1 MKGLMQNAPL
11 MISSLLQT
19 GADVFGGS
27 EVVSVVAGEGVVRH
41 TYRDINQRAKQL
53 AQALGD
59 AGIGMTDRVA
69 TLAWNDHRHLEIYY
83 GVSGIGAVCH
93 TINPRLFPEQL
104 IYIINHAE
112 DRIIMVD
119 PMFLPLIEKIIDNC
133 PKLEKIVVL
142 CTAENL
148 PDTALDAV
156 VYEDFIGAF
165 DGEMEWPEFDENA
178 ASSLCYTSGTTGNPK
193 GALYS
198 HRSTVLHA
206 LMAGTPAVTGTLTGE
221 TMMPV
226 VPMFHVNAW
235 GQPYYAPLVGAKLVL
250 PGPKLD
256 GESLYNLIQAESVSN
271 TAGVPT
277 IWLNLLKHTRE
288 VGGNLDSL
296 RNVIIGGSAAPG
308 AMIREFEDDYQTNV
322 VHAWGMTEM
331 SPLGSAGVLAPHLMR
346 STSAEEQFEM
356 KQKQGHRVF
365 GVDMRIVNDDEE
377 PQPHDGTTR
386 GHLVV
391 RGPWIISSY
400 YNNHDA
406 NDKAFTKEGWFYT
419 GDIATLDENNI
430 LQLVDRSKDVIKSGG
445 EWISSIDLENEAVG
459 IPGVVEAA
467 VIGVAHDKWGERP
480 VLILVPQDSDN
491 PPSEDSVRDFLGTR
505 IAKWW
510 MPDLIVFKDEIPH
523 GATGKILKAELREEF
538 RDAWPA
544 RQTSADAGAGQSGC
558 GSACWP

>member
-27 EVVSVVAGEGVVRH
+27 EVVSVIAGEGVVRH

-119 PMFLPLIEKIIDNC
+119 PMFVPLIEKIIDNC

-256 GESLYNLIQAESVSN
+256 GESLYNLIQAEGVSN

-296 RNVIIGGSAAPG
+296 RNIIIGGSAAPG

-322 VHAWGMTEM
+322 IHAWGMTEM
-331 SPLGSAGVLAPHLMR
+331 SPLGSAGVLAPHLTR

-356 KQKQGHRVF
+356 KLKQGHRVF

-377 PQPHDGTTR
+377 PQPHDGKTR

-467 VIGVAHDKWGERP
+467 VIGVAHEKWGERP

-491 PPSEDSVRDFLGTR
+491 PPSEDSVRDFLSTR

-538 RDAWPA
+538 RDAL
-544 RQTSADAGAGQSGC
+544 AGA
-558 GSACWP
+558 AD

>member
-53 AQALGD
+53 AQAVGD

-322 VHAWGMTEM
+322 IHAWGMTEM

-538 RDAWPA
+538 RDAL
-544 RQTSADAGAGQSGC
+544 AGATD
-558 GSACWP
+558 

>member
-27 EVVSVVAGEGVVRH
+27 EVVSVIAGEGVVRH

-119 PMFLPLIEKIIDNC
+119 PMFVPLIEKIIDNC

-156 VYEDFIGAF
+156 VYEDFIGGF

-256 GESLYNLIQAESVSN
+256 GESLYNLIQAEGVSN

-296 RNVIIGGSAAPG
+296 RNIIIGGSAAPG

-322 VHAWGMTEM
+322 IHAWGMTEM
-331 SPLGSAGVLAPHLMR
+331 SPLGSAGVLAPHLTR

-356 KQKQGHRVF
+356 KLKQGHRVF

-377 PQPHDGTTR
+377 PQPHDGKTR

-445 EWISSIDLENEAVG
+445 EWISSIDLEIEAVG

-467 VIGVAHDKWGERP
+467 VIGVAHEKWGERP

-491 PPSEDSVRDFLGTR
+491 PPSEDSVRDFLNTR

-538 RDAWPA
+538 RDAL
-544 RQTSADAGAGQSGC
+544 AGA
-558 GSACWP
+558 AD

>member
-119 PMFLPLIEKIIDNC
+119 PMFVPLIEKIIDNC

-148 PDTALDAV
+148 PDTALEAV

-165 DGEMEWPEFDENA
+165 DGEMAWPEFDENA

-206 LMAGTPAVTGTLTGE
+206 MMAGTPAVTGTLTGE

-256 GESLYNLIQAESVSN
+256 GESLYNLIQAEGVSN

-296 RNVIIGGSAAPG
+296 RNIIIGGSAAPG

-322 VHAWGMTEM
+322 IHAWGMTEM

-538 RDAWPA
+538 RDAL
-544 RQTSADAGAGQSGC
+544 AGATD
-558 GSACWP
+558 

>member
-27 EVVSVVAGEGVVRH
+27 EVVSVIAGEGVVRH

-119 PMFLPLIEKIIDNC
+119 PMFVPLIEKIIDNC

-148 PDTALDAV
+148 PDTALDAM

-165 DGEMEWPEFDENA
+165 HGEMEWPEFDENA

-256 GESLYNLIQAESVSN
+256 GESLYNLIQAEGVSN

-296 RNVIIGGSAAPG
+296 RNIIIGGSAAPG

-322 VHAWGMTEM
+322 IHAWGMTEM
-331 SPLGSAGVLAPHLMR
+331 SPLGSAGVLAPHLTR

-356 KQKQGHRVF
+356 KLKQGHRVF

-377 PQPHDGTTR
+377 PQPHDGKTR

-467 VIGVAHDKWGERP
+467 VIGVAHEKWGERP

-491 PPSEDSVRDFLGTR
+491 PPSEDSVRDFLSTR

-538 RDAWPA
+538 RDAL
-544 RQTSADAGAGQSGC
+544 AGA
-558 GSACWP
+558 AD

>member
-156 VYEDFIGAF
+156 VYEEFIGAF

-322 VHAWGMTEM
+322 IHAWGMTEM

-538 RDAWPA
+538 RDAL
-544 RQTSADAGAGQSGC
+544 AGATD
-558 GSACWP
+558 

>member
-322 VHAWGMTEM
+322 IHAWGMTEM

-467 VIGVAHDKWGERP
+467 VIGVAHDKWSERP

-538 RDAWPA
+538 RDAL
-544 RQTSADAGAGQSGC
+544 AGATD
-558 GSACWP
+558 

>member
-165 DGEMEWPEFDENA
+165 DGGMEWPEFDENA

-322 VHAWGMTEM
+322 IHAWGMTEM
-331 SPLGSAGVLAPHLMR
+331 SPLGSAGVLAPHLIR
-346 STSAEEQFEM
+346 STSADEQFEM

-445 EWISSIDLENEAVG
+445 EWISSIDLENEAVS

-480 VLILVPQDSDN
+480 VLILVTQDSDN

-538 RDAWPA
+538 RGAL
-544 RQTSADAGAGQSGC
+544 AGATD
-558 GSACWP
+558 

>member
-27 EVVSVVAGEGVVRH
+27 EVVSVIAGEGVVRH

-119 PMFLPLIEKIIDNC
+119 PMFVPLIEKIIDNC

-148 PDTALDAV
+148 PDTALDAM

-165 DGEMEWPEFDENA
+165 HGEMEWPEFDENA

-256 GESLYNLIQAESVSN
+256 GESLYNLIQAEGVSN

-296 RNVIIGGSAAPG
+296 RNIIIGGSAAPG

-322 VHAWGMTEM
+322 IHAWGMTEM
-331 SPLGSAGVLAPHLMR
+331 SPLGSAGVLAPHLTR

-356 KQKQGHRVF
+356 KLKQGHRVF

-377 PQPHDGTTR
+377 PQPHDGKTR

-467 VIGVAHDKWGERP
+467 VIGVAHEKWGERP

-491 PPSEDSVRDFLGTR
+491 PPSEDSVRDFLNTR

-538 RDAWPA
+538 RDAL
-544 RQTSADAGAGQSGC
+544 AGA
-558 GSACWP
+558 AD

>member
-165 DGEMEWPEFDENA
+165 DGGMEWPEFDENA

-322 VHAWGMTEM
+322 IHAWGMTEM
-331 SPLGSAGVLAPHLMR
+331 SPLGSAGVLAPHLIR
-346 STSAEEQFEM
+346 STSADEQFEM

-377 PQPHDGTTR
+377 PQPHDGTAR

-445 EWISSIDLENEAVG
+445 EWISSIDLENEAVS

-538 RDAWPA
+538 RGAL
-544 RQTSADAGAGQSGC
+544 AGATD
-558 GSACWP
+558 

>member
-165 DGEMEWPEFDENA
+165 DGGMEWPEFDENA

-322 VHAWGMTEM
+322 IHAWGMTEM
-331 SPLGSAGVLAPHLMR
+331 SPLGSAGVLAPHLIR
-346 STSAEEQFEM
+346 STSADEQFEM

-400 YNNHDA
+400 YNNHDG

-538 RDAWPA
+538 RGAL
-544 RQTSADAGAGQSGC
+544 AGATD
-558 GSACWP
+558 

>member
-112 DRIIMVD
+112 DRIIVVD

-322 VHAWGMTEM
+322 IHAWGMTEM

-491 PPSEDSVRDFLGTR
+491 PPSEESVRDFLGTR

-523 GATGKILKAELREEF
+523 GATGKILKAELRKEF
-538 RDAWPA
+538 RDAL
-544 RQTSADAGAGQSGC
+544 AGATD
-558 GSACWP
+558 

>member
-83 GVSGIGAVCH
+83 GVSGVGAVCH

-156 VYEDFIGAF
+156 VYEDFIGAY
-165 DGEMEWPEFDENA
+165 DGEIEWPEFDENA

-322 VHAWGMTEM
+322 IHAWGMTEM

-538 RDAWPA
+538 RDAL
-544 RQTSADAGAGQSGC
+544 AGATD
-558 GSACWP
+558 

>member
-53 AQALGD
+53 AQALSD

-256 GESLYNLIQAESVSN
+256 GESLYNLIHAESVSN

-296 RNVIIGGSAAPG
+296 RNIIIGGSAAPG

-322 VHAWGMTEM
+322 IHAWGMTEM

-346 STSAEEQFEM
+346 STSADEQFEM
-356 KQKQGHRVF
+356 KLKQGHRVF
-365 GVDMRIVNDDEE
+365 GVDMRIVDDDEE
-377 PQPHDGTTR
+377 PQPHDGKTR

-538 RDAWPA
+538 RDAL
-544 RQTSADAGAGQSGC
+544 AGATD
-558 GSACWP
+558 

>member
-322 VHAWGMTEM
+322 IHAWGMTEM

-538 RDAWPA
+538 RDAL
-544 RQTSADAGAGQSGC
+544 AGATD
-558 GSACWP
+558 

>member
-27 EVVSVVAGEGVVRH
+27 EVVSVIAGEGVVRH

-119 PMFLPLIEKIIDNC
+119 PMFVPLIEKIIDNC

-256 GESLYNLIQAESVSN
+256 GESLYNLIQAEGVSN

-296 RNVIIGGSAAPG
+296 RNIIIGGSAAPG

-322 VHAWGMTEM
+322 IHAWGMTEM
-331 SPLGSAGVLAPHLMR
+331 SPLGSAGVLAPHLTR

-356 KQKQGHRVF
+356 KLKQGHRVF

-377 PQPHDGTTR
+377 PQPHDGKTR

-419 GDIATLDENNI
+419 GDIATMDENNI

-467 VIGVAHDKWGERP
+467 VIGVAHEKWGERP

-538 RDAWPA
+538 RDAL
-544 RQTSADAGAGQSGC
+544 AGA
-558 GSACWP
+558 AD

>member
-27 EVVSVVAGEGVVRH
+27 EVVSVIAGEGVVRH

-142 CTAENL
+142 CAAENL

-322 VHAWGMTEM
+322 IHAWGMTEM

-538 RDAWPA
+538 QDAL
-544 RQTSADAGAGQSGC
+544 AGATD
-558 GSACWP
+558 

>member
-133 PKLEKIVVL
+133 PKLEKIIVL

-322 VHAWGMTEM
+322 IHAWGMTEM

-445 EWISSIDLENEAVG
+445 EWISSIDMENEAVG

-538 RDAWPA
+538 RDAL
-544 RQTSADAGAGQSGC
+544 AGATD
-558 GSACWP
+558 

>member
-27 EVVSVVAGEGVVRH
+27 EVVSVIAGEGVVRH

-119 PMFLPLIEKIIDNC
+119 PMFVPLIEKIIDNC

-256 GESLYNLIQAESVSN
+256 GESLYNLIQAEGVSN

-296 RNVIIGGSAAPG
+296 RNIIIGGSAAPG

-322 VHAWGMTEM
+322 IHAWGMTEM
-331 SPLGSAGVLAPHLMR
+331 SPLGSAGVLAPHLTR

-356 KQKQGHRVF
+356 KLKQGHRVF

-377 PQPHDGTTR
+377 PQPHDGKTR

-459 IPGVVEAA
+459 VPGVVEAA

-491 PPSEDSVRDFLGTR
+491 PPSEDSVRDFLSTR

-538 RDAWPA
+538 RDAL
-544 RQTSADAGAGQSGC
+544 AGA
-558 GSACWP
+558 AD

>member
-165 DGEMEWPEFDENA
+165 DGGMEWPEFDENA

-322 VHAWGMTEM
+322 IHAWGMTEM
-331 SPLGSAGVLAPHLMR
+331 SPLGSAGVLAPHLIR
-346 STSAEEQFEM
+346 STSADEQFEM

-538 RDAWPA
+538 RGAL
-544 RQTSADAGAGQSGC
+544 AGATD
-558 GSACWP
+558 

>member
-256 GESLYNLIQAESVSN
+256 GESLYNLIQAEGVSN

-296 RNVIIGGSAAPG
+296 RNIIIGGSAAPG

-322 VHAWGMTEM
+322 IHAWGMTEM

-346 STSAEEQFEM
+346 STSADEQFEM
-356 KQKQGHRVF
+356 KLKQGHRVF

-377 PQPHDGTTR
+377 PQPHDGKTR

-538 RDAWPA
+538 RDAL
-544 RQTSADAGAGQSGC
+544 AGATD
-558 GSACWP
+558 

>member
-148 PDTALDAV
+148 ADTALDAV

-322 VHAWGMTEM
+322 IHAWGMTEM

-505 IAKWW
+505 LAKWW

-538 RDAWPA
+538 RDAL
-544 RQTSADAGAGQSGC
+544 AGATD
-558 GSACWP
+558 

>member
-119 PMFLPLIEKIIDNC
+119 PMFVPLIEKIIDNC

-165 DGEMEWPEFDENA
+165 DGEMAWPEFDENA

-256 GESLYNLIQAESVSN
+256 GESLYNLIQAEGVSN

-296 RNVIIGGSAAPG
+296 RNIIIGGSAAPG

-322 VHAWGMTEM
+322 IHAWGMTEM

-356 KQKQGHRVF
+356 KLKQGHRVF

-377 PQPHDGTTR
+377 PQPHDGKTR

-419 GDIATLDENNI
+419 GDIATLDKNNI

-459 IPGVVEAA
+459 VPGVVEAA

-480 VLILVPQDSDN
+480 VLILVPQDSNN
-491 PPSEDSVRDFLGTR
+491 PPSDESVRDFLSTR

-538 RDAWPA
+538 RDVL
-544 RQTSADAGAGQSGC
+544 AGATD
-558 GSACWP
+558 

>member
-27 EVVSVVAGEGVVRH
+27 EVVSVIAGEGVVRH

-119 PMFLPLIEKIIDNC
+119 PMFVPLIEKIIDNC

-165 DGEMEWPEFDENA
+165 DGAMEWPEFDENA

-256 GESLYNLIQAESVSN
+256 GESLYNLIQAEGVSN

-296 RNVIIGGSAAPG
+296 RNIIIGGSAAPG

-322 VHAWGMTEM
+322 IHAWGMTEM
-331 SPLGSAGVLAPHLMR
+331 SPLGSAGVLAPHLTR

-356 KQKQGHRVF
+356 KLKQGHRVF

-377 PQPHDGTTR
+377 PQPHDGKTR

-467 VIGVAHDKWGERP
+467 VIGVAHEKWGERP

-491 PPSEDSVRDFLGTR
+491 PPSEDSVRDFLSTR

-538 RDAWPA
+538 RDAL
-544 RQTSADAGAGQSGC
+544 AGA
-558 GSACWP
+558 AD

>member
-27 EVVSVVAGEGVVRH
+27 EVVSVIAGEGVVRH

-206 LMAGTPAVTGTLTGE
+206 MMAGTPAVTGTLTGE

-256 GESLYNLIQAESVSN
+256 GESLYNLIQAEGVSN

-296 RNVIIGGSAAPG
+296 RNIIIGGSAAPG

-322 VHAWGMTEM
+322 IHAWGMTEM
-331 SPLGSAGVLAPHLMR
+331 SPLGSAGVLAPHLTR

-356 KQKQGHRVF
+356 KLKQGHRVF

-377 PQPHDGTTR
+377 PQPHDGKTR

-491 PPSEDSVRDFLGTR
+491 PPSEDSVRDFLSTR

-538 RDAWPA
+538 RDAL
-544 RQTSADAGAGQSGC
+544 AGA
-558 GSACWP
+558 AD

>member
-1 MKGLMQNAPL
+1 
-11 MISSLLQT
+11 
-19 GADVFGGS
+19 
-27 EVVSVVAGEGVVRH
+27 
-41 TYRDINQRAKQL
+41 
-53 AQALGD
+53 
-59 AGIGMTDRVA
+59 
-69 TLAWNDHRHLEIYY
+69 
-83 GVSGIGAVCH
+83 
-93 TINPRLFPEQL
+93 
-104 IYIINHAE
+104 
-112 DRIIMVD
+112 MVD

-322 VHAWGMTEM
+322 IHAWGMTEM

-480 VLILVPQDSDN
+480 VLILVPQDSNN
-491 PPSEDSVRDFLGTR
+491 PPSEDSVRDFLSTR

-538 RDAWPA
+538 RDAL
-544 RQTSADAGAGQSGC
+544 AGATD
-558 GSACWP
+558 

>member
-27 EVVSVVAGEGVVRH
+27 EVVSVIAGEGVVRH

-119 PMFLPLIEKIIDNC
+119 PMFVPLIEKIIDNC

-256 GESLYNLIQAESVSN
+256 GESLYNLIQAEGVSN

-296 RNVIIGGSAAPG
+296 RNIIIGGSAAPG

-322 VHAWGMTEM
+322 IHAWGMTEM
-331 SPLGSAGVLAPHLMR
+331 SPLGSAGVLAPHLTR

-356 KQKQGHRVF
+356 KLKQGHRVF

-377 PQPHDGTTR
+377 PQPHDGKTR

-491 PPSEDSVRDFLGTR
+491 PPSEDSVRDFLSTR

-538 RDAWPA
+538 RDAL
-544 RQTSADAGAGQSGC
+544 ADATD
-558 GSACWP
+558 

>member
-322 VHAWGMTEM
+322 IHAWGMTEM

-480 VLILVPQDSDN
+480 VLILVPQDSAN

-538 RDAWPA
+538 RDAL
-544 RQTSADAGAGQSGC
+544 AGATD
-558 GSACWP
+558 

>member
-1 MKGLMQNAPL
+1 MKGLMQDGPL
-11 MISSLLQT
+11 MISSLIQI
-19 GADVFGGS
+19 GADVYGGS

-41 TYRDINQRAKQL
+41 TYRDINKRAKQL
-53 AQALGD
+53 AQALQS

-69 TLAWNDHRHLEIYY
+69 TLAWNDHRHLEAYY
-83 GVSGIGAVCH
+83 GVSGMGAVVH

-112 DRIIMVD
+112 DRILLTD

-133 PKLEKIVVL
+133 PKLEKIVAM

-148 PDTALDAV
+148 PESSLDIIA
-156 VYEDFIGAF
+156 YEDFIGGF
-165 DGEMEWPEFDENA
+165 DGNYTWPEFEETA

-193 GALYS
+193 GALYT

-206 LMAGTPAVTGTLTGE
+206 LMAGTPSVTGTGSNTTL
-221 TMMPV
+221 MPV

-235 GQPYYAPLVGAKLVL
+235 GQPYYAPLTGSKLVL
-250 PGPKLD
+250 PGPGLD
-256 GESLYNLIQAESVSN
+256 GASLYNIIHAEGVTN

-288 VGGNLDSL
+288 VEGNLDVL
-296 RNVIIGGSAAPG
+296 EHVIIGGSAAPS
-308 AMIREFEDDYQTNV
+308 AMIEEFQTTYGTQV

-331 SPLGSAGVLAPHLMR
+331 SPLGSSGVLPPHIEK
-346 STSAEEQFEM
+346 TATEAEKFDL
-356 KQKQGHRVF
+356 KVKQGHRVW
-365 GVDMRIVNDDEE
+365 GVDMKIVDDEE
-377 PQPHDGTTR
+377 VPQPHDGKAR

-406 NDKAFTKEGWFYT
+406 NEKAFTKDGWFYT
-419 GDIATLDENNI
+419 GDIATIDPDNF

-459 IPGVVEAA
+459 AAGVGEAA
-467 VIGVAHDKWGERP
+467 VIGVAHPKWDERP
-480 VLILVPQDSDN
+480 VLVIVPEDSDN
-491 PPSEDSVRDFLGTR
+491 PPSEDSIRDHLSTR

-510 MPDLIVFKDEIPH
+510 MPDLIVFRNEIPH
-523 GATGKILKAELREEF
+523 GDRQNPENG
-538 RDAWPA
+538 PA
-544 RQTSADAGAGQSGC
+544 R
-558 GSACWP
+558 

>member
-27 EVVSVVAGEGVVRH
+27 EVVSVVAGEGVVRY

-133 PKLEKIVVL
+133 PKLEKIIVL

-322 VHAWGMTEM
+322 IHAWGMTEM

-538 RDAWPA
+538 RDAL
-544 RQTSADAGAGQSGC
+544 AGATD
-558 GSACWP
+558 

>member
-1 MKGLMQNAPL
+1 MKGLMQDAPL
-11 MISSLLQT
+11 MISSLIQI
-19 GADVFGGS
+19 GADVYGGS

-41 TYRDINQRAKQL
+41 TYRDINTRAKKL
-53 AQALGD
+53 AQALQ
-59 AGIGMTDRVA
+59 AHGIGMTDRVA

-83 GVSGIGAVCH
+83 GVSGMGAVCH

-112 DRIIMVD
+112 DRILMSD

-133 PKLEKIVVL
+133 PKLEKIVAL
-142 CTAENL
+142 CTPENM
-148 PDTALDAV
+148 PETTLDAIS
-156 VYEDFIGAF
+156 YEAFIGGQ
-165 DGEMEWPEFDENA
+165 DGDYDWPEFDETA

-193 GALYS
+193 GALYT

-206 LMAGTPAVTGTLTGE
+206 LMAGTPAVTGTSSGE

-256 GESLYNLIQAESVSN
+256 GESLYNIIHAEGVTN

-277 IWLNLLKHTRE
+277 IWLNLLKHTRD
-288 VGGNLDSL
+288 VDGNLDTL
-296 RNVIIGGSAAPG
+296 NNVIIGGSAAPG
-308 AMIREFEDDYQTNV
+308 AMIKEFEETYKTNV
-322 VHAWGMTEM
+322 IHAWGMTEM
-331 SPLGSAGVLAPHLMR
+331 SPLGSSGILPPHIDATA
-346 STSAEEQFEM
+346 SEAE
-356 KQKQGHRVF
+356 KHDLKVKQGHRVW
-365 GVDMRIVNDDEE
+365 GVEMKIVDDEE
-377 PQPHDGTTR
+377 EPQVHDGKAR

-391 RGPWIISSY
+391 RGPWITAGY

-406 NDKAFTKEGWFYT
+406 NEKAFTKDGWFYT
-419 GDIATLDENNI
+419 GDIATIDEDHF

-459 IPGVVEAA
+459 APGVGEAA
-467 VIGVAHDKWGERP
+467 VIGVAHPKWDERP
-480 VLILVPQDSDN
+480 VLIIVPADSAN
-491 PPSEDSVRDFLGTR
+491 PPSEESIRNYLSTR

-510 MPDLIVFKDEIPH
+510 MPDLIVFKDAIPH
-523 GATGKILKAELREEF
+523 GATGKILKTELRDEF
-538 RDAWPA
+538 KDVLANA
-544 RQTSADAGAGQSGC
+544 S
-558 GSACWP
+558 

>member
-256 GESLYNLIQAESVSN
+256 GESLYNLIQAESISN

-322 VHAWGMTEM
+322 IHAWGMTEM

-538 RDAWPA
+538 RDALA
-544 RQTSADAGAGQSGC
+544 SATD
-558 GSACWP
+558 

>member
-27 EVVSVVAGEGVVRH
+27 EVVSVIAGEGVVRH

-322 VHAWGMTEM
+322 IHAWGMTEM

-445 EWISSIDLENEAVG
+445 EWISSIDLENVLMAHPAVH
-459 IPGVVEAA
+459 EAA
-467 VIGVAHDKWGERP
+467 AISCHHPKWDERP
-480 VLILVPQDSDN
+480 LMVVVKKPGAEVTKEELIAFYKDKVPSWQ
-491 PPSEDSVRDFLGTR
+491 T
-505 IAKWW
+505 
-510 MPDLIVFKDEIPH
+510 PDDVVFVDEIPH
-523 GATGKILKAELREEF
+523 TATGKIYKLKLRETF
-538 RDAWPA
+538 KDHKLPTA
-544 RQTSADAGAGQSGC
+544 
-558 GSACWP
+558 

>member
-27 EVVSVVAGEGVVRH
+27 EVVSVIAGEGVVRH

-119 PMFLPLIEKIIDNC
+119 PMFVPLIEKIIDNC

-256 GESLYNLIQAESVSN
+256 GESLYNLIQAEGVSN

-296 RNVIIGGSAAPG
+296 RNIVIGGSAAPG

-322 VHAWGMTEM
+322 IHAWGMTEM
-331 SPLGSAGVLAPHLMR
+331 SPLGSAGVLAPHLTR

-356 KQKQGHRVF
+356 KLKQGHRVF

-377 PQPHDGTTR
+377 PQPHDGKTR

-491 PPSEDSVRDFLGTR
+491 PPSEDSVRDFLSTR

-538 RDAWPA
+538 RDAL
-544 RQTSADAGAGQSGC
+544 AGA
-558 GSACWP
+558 AD

>member
-119 PMFLPLIEKIIDNC
+119 PIFLPLIEKIIDNC

-165 DGEMEWPEFDENA
+165 DGGMEWPEFDENA

-322 VHAWGMTEM
+322 IHAWGMTEM
-331 SPLGSAGVLAPHLMR
+331 SPLGSAGVLAPHLIR
-346 STSAEEQFEM
+346 STSADEQFEM

-538 RDAWPA
+538 RGAL
-544 RQTSADAGAGQSGC
+544 AGATD
-558 GSACWP
+558 

>member
-165 DGEMEWPEFDENA
+165 DGGMEWPEFDENA

-322 VHAWGMTEM
+322 IHAWGMTEM
-331 SPLGSAGVLAPHLMR
+331 SPLGSAGVLAPHLIR
-346 STSAEEQFEM
+346 STCADEQFEM

-538 RDAWPA
+538 RGAL
-544 RQTSADAGAGQSGC
+544 AGATD
-558 GSACWP
+558 